1 MAAFEESA
9 AAPSTAQE
17 VYTWTFPGAPV
28 RVQLHLNV
36 VESLSHEVRRA
47 FESVP
52 SHSVEIGGILYG
64 TADFAASRVVEIK
77 DFEPFLCEYR
87 ADHKFILSDGDR
99 RKLDRLL
106 AARRADGPEALS
118 VVGFYRAHIGDG
130 LCLREEDVA
139 VAQAHFYD
147 PANVF
152 LLVKPSV
159 DGSASAGFFFWDNGR
174 IDSEFSFL
182 EFPFDTRQL
191 TGLRATPAARALTPA
206 LPAADPIPEP
216 PTRPEYPALA
226 LPREL
231 PPPFER
237 EPPHAPGQ
245 PKSMSGVWACLPS

>member
-1 MAAFEESA
+1 MPPAA
-9 AAPSTAQE
+9 
-17 VYTWTFPGAPV
+17 
-28 RVQLHLNV
+28 L
-36 VESLSHEVRRA
+36 
-47 FESVP
+47 
-52 SHSVEIGGILYG
+52 
-64 TADFAASRVVEIK
+64 VEIK

-159 DGSASAGFFFWDNGR
+159 DGSANAGFFFWDNGR
-174 IDSEFSFL
+174 IDSEFTFL
-182 EFPFDTRQL
+182 EFPFDARQL
-191 TGLRATPAARALTPA
+191 TGLRPTPASRALTPA
-206 LPAADPIPEP
+206 FSAEDPIPEP
-216 PTRPEYPALA
+216 PAQAEFGALDI
-226 LPREL
+226 PREL
-231 PPPFER
+231 PAPFDR
-237 EPPHAPGQ
+237 EARARGRATTPGT
-245 PKSMSGVWACLPS
+245 SLFGVWACLHC

>member
-9 AAPSTAQE
+9 AAPPTSAPE
-17 VYTWTFPGAPV
+17 AYTWTFPGAPV
-28 RVQLHLNV
+28 RIQLHLNV
-36 VESLSHEVRRA
+36 VESLSREVRRA

-64 TADFAASRVVEIK
+64 SADFAASRAVEIK

-152 LLVKPSV
+152 L
-159 DGSASAGFFFWDNGR
+159 
-174 IDSEFSFL
+174 
-182 EFPFDTRQL
+182 
-191 TGLRATPAARALTPA
+191 
-206 LPAADPIPEP
+206 
-216 PTRPEYPALA
+216 
-226 LPREL
+226 
-231 PPPFER
+231 
-237 EPPHAPGQ
+237 
-245 PKSMSGVWACLPS
+245 